1 MSSAMTHIG
10 GANIT
15 GMTIQDSSVDTFLA
29 IGTVPVLNLNDGN
42 PIGSVGGL
50 NTIIGNG
57 VAAYPNGNGIGIFFY
72 DIAGVWFEF
81 LIIQGVNVISSTGAG
96 VLTSAPVFEQ
106 QYVTLPGI
114 TGLYPVLAP
123 SGGPPSLPQDFS
135 ISIDA
140 AGSSPYPADTG
151 TDTAWVDN
159 DRLTFREGL
168 DLRTALPRGSQTGSG
183 VSVEFGL
190 EVHTVEGPV
199 SDDITV
205 NHPNEVNGGSAFNF
219 VPRNAGGAIGYFD
232 PAPVGTGMGWAKVMG
247 FEGFNNTPILPVPGK
262 TLTFS
267 AIPSSYKDE
276 NTPPVNGEIC
286 IGSGWCDGA
295 NFSSGSYDN
304 RITEID
310 TGTLTGSLAKI
321 EKGDILTIDRAIGAG
336 AIATTKAGTY
346 LVRHAIESTDIAFR
360 YRAVTLISVAGSGT
374 NWLPIEFPTVVST
387 DSGSEKITI
396 TETGTLLA
404 SPTNTW
410 FDNTG
415 WVYII
420 YDDDKE
426 NSEVVSA
433 KYSSIAQTSS
443 GFEFT
448 LAGGANDYK
457 DKDNLVIAPASRP
470 ADFWAKISAGMRVS
484 GMVFLPVQIGS
495 EQGLPPHNVV
505 GYTTGSIPYGF
516 DKLTVFSNTVGP
528 RSETLD
534 SSLGGIV
541 DTTPAAGRAVVKKYT
556 SDIGWVFSPYEDSI
570 VYDNVPSYM
579 DIRGLDENLY
589 GGAGFWYDGSP
600 TGIHVNAGT
609 QCIVPSDTFI
619 TADDAVGTTPSYLA
633 MAGIFLE
640 PSFPRSVFNLSS
652 LTAHIV
658 DQGHSLTANEVGM
671 RTAADFDNGVG
682 PEGVKFT
689 VKRIRRFHAAQEII
703 GQDLTKLGFAYEIR
717 RGSVSTYI
725 PNAKQQ
731 VVLTS
736 DVPATQLGSFTDVDV
751 NINAGDAFRLL
762 DTDGSLI
769 GEAEIAGVLSDFEL
783 LLAAPGITEIPAA
796 SIPGKNFEI
805 YLKKAPVPHEQT
817 NEQLLELITETE
829 VRRQTANYT
838 TQTGGYVPDL
848 GGSDYAD
855 IVNKLYDDDITGAG
869 GNTFSA
875 QGVLLGDIVIVD
887 SAGQVQ
893 GPGGAT
899 TPPEKGIRPFGDK
912 SVLPRAAPHTSGRP
926 AELDDNRGFYK
937 ITKVEDDHLEVSGS
951 SIWASDYDD
960 LEDDPI
966 TTTIAGNKIFPN
978 DETEAATWG
987 YAVYPTI
994 SGSLLNDLTM
1004 PKKNR
1009 EGQMDLRPTA
1019 KAGTHGSPVDS
1030 FKDNYYSIR
1039 PFSYRIIR
1047 PSLLFSEETIQLV
1060 LSVRE
1065 RMLSW
1070 IEELGLAIQGAGH
1083 ISYSNGTSTSQ
1094 I

>member
-1 MSSAMTHIG
+1 
-10 GANIT
+10 
-15 GMTIQDSSVDTFLA
+15 
-29 IGTVPVLNLNDGN
+29 
-42 PIGSVGGL
+42 
-50 NTIIGNG
+50 
-57 VAAYPNGNGIGIFFY
+57 
-72 DIAGVWFEF
+72 
-81 LIIQGVNVISSTGAG
+81 
-96 VLTSAPVFEQ
+96 
-106 QYVTLPGI
+106 
-114 TGLYPVLAP
+114 
-123 SGGPPSLPQDFS
+123 
-135 ISIDA
+135 
-140 AGSSPYPADTG
+140 
-151 TDTAWVDN
+151 
-159 DRLTFREGL
+159 
-168 DLRTALPRGSQTGSG
+168 
-183 VSVEFGL
+183 
-190 EVHTVEGPV
+190 
-199 SDDITV
+199 
-205 NHPNEVNGGSAFNF
+205 
-219 VPRNAGGAIGYFD
+219 
-232 PAPVGTGMGWAKVMG
+232 
-247 FEGFNNTPILPVPGK
+247 
-262 TLTFS
+262 
-267 AIPSSYKDE
+267 
-276 NTPPVNGEIC
+276 
-286 IGSGWCDGA
+286 
-295 NFSSGSYDN
+295 
-304 RITEID
+304 
-310 TGTLTGSLAKI
+310 
-321 EKGDILTIDRAIGAG
+321 
-336 AIATTKAGTY
+336 
-346 LVRHAIESTDIAFR
+346 
-360 YRAVTLISVAGSGT
+360 
-374 NWLPIEFPTVVST
+374 
-387 DSGSEKITI
+387 
-396 TETGTLLA
+396 
-404 SPTNTW
+404 
-410 FDNTG
+410 
-415 WVYII
+415 
-420 YDDDKE
+420 
-426 NSEVVSA
+426 
-433 KYSSIAQTSS
+433 
-443 GFEFT
+443 
-448 LAGGANDYK
+448 
-457 DKDNLVIAPASRP
+457 
-470 ADFWAKISAGMRVS
+470 
-484 GMVFLPVQIGS
+484 
-495 EQGLPPHNVV
+495 
-505 GYTTGSIPYGF
+505 
-516 DKLTVFSNTVGP
+516 
-528 RSETLD
+528 
-534 SSLGGIV
+534 
-541 DTTPAAGRAVVKKYT
+541 
-556 SDIGWVFSPYEDSI
+556 
-570 VYDNVPSYM
+570 M

-1070 IEELGLAIQGAGH
+1070 IEELGLAIQGAKSGSYFVFQRDEH
-1083 ISYSNGTSTSQ
+1083 ISDLGSPTIPDEGLGLLSNAYLFGLTGLTDISPFANNSDCLSVLDRRFWILDFRLDSLKPPGALPGDPTYADFTDPAGGGVVRPVLPDHIDIVLNQRDRLRDLRYTWLSYRVQIVNGTLTEITRFDEQLPEKREEERQLVLRKLSLGKA
-1094 I
+1094 